1 MISGFYHES
10 IGQVDEAKPDHS
22 ESPTKLVR
30 MGGSQGFWAFYRQ
43 YTSSGIHT
51 AATAALTAVGLL
63 VFVHWSFAL
72 LAITIYILPPIVLY
86 LYDDPDVEHADTE
99 ATETQT
105 NHWFGTEREGQRSSG
120 GPLAREQST
129 NMDSTEEIATLPPHQ
144 SESTD
149 RIEPESNS
157 RVMNSKNEGDTKP
170 TADTA
175 SSESKPENAK
185 TAVETSKVDNQD
197 RAWSRATSPTDEGLC
212 DVVMAADGPYIVGDE
227 GTILTHRDRWE
238 VILRHGPTTNSNA
251 LCGAAVS
258 ADSRHVWV
266 AGNSGV
272 LGQYDIDTAQFT
284 DYSAPRGI
292 TDNWTDIAVVG
303 VAGEETLYVTDDSG
317 HVLRGV
323 NNGGDITWD
332 NPQTPGDGSDIMSVV
347 FIGEA
352 GFLCD
357 TNAGI
362 YETTDDGNT
371 WKRIGIEGAGPD
383 FTDIAPVRRD
393 AISVSCDDGTVF
405 RYDGTN
411 WTNSYVGEEALCA
424 IDRTTDTGLLCG
436 ENGAIYEQRRGRWER
451 ESTPVEETLHGIA
464 IGTEY
469 SSVAVGEDGTI
480 VEYI

>member
-1 MISGFYHES
+1 
-10 IGQVDEAKPDHS
+10 
-22 ESPTKLVR
+22 

-86 LYDDPDVEHADTE
+86 LYKDPEIELADTE
-99 ATETQT
+99 VTKTHT
-105 NHWFGTEREGQRSSG
+105 NHRLGTEPERQQSSG
-120 GPLAREQST
+120 RPREQST
-129 NMDSTEEIATLPPHQ
+129 NTDSTEETATLPPNQ
-144 SESTD
+144 SESSD
-149 RIEPESNS
+149 RIEPEPGSH
-157 RVMNSKNEGDTKP
+157 VTNSKNQGDTKP

-175 SSESKPENAK
+175 SSESKPGNAK
-185 TAVETSKVDNQD
+185 TAIETSKVGNQD

-258 ADSRHVWV
+258 ADGRHVWV

-272 LGQYDIDTAQFT
+272 FGLYDIDTSQFT

-292 TDNWTDIAVVG
+292 TNNWTDTAVVG

-317 HVLRGV
+317 HVLRGL
-323 NNGGDITWD
+323 NNDGDITWD
-332 NPQTPGDGSDIMSVV
+332 DPQTPGDGSDITSIV
-347 FIGEA
+347 FIDEA

-371 WKRIGIEGAGPD
+371 WKRIGIEEAGPD

-411 WTNSYVGEEALCA
+411 WTNSYIGEEALCA
-424 IDRTTDTGLLCG
+424 IDRTTDTGLVCG
-436 ENGAIYEQRRGRWER
+436 EDGAIYEQRRGRWER
-451 ESTPVEETLHGIA
+451 ESTPIEETLHGIA
-464 IGTEY
+464 IGTE
-469 SSVAVGEDGTI
+469 SPSIAVGEDGTI
-480 VEYI
+480 IEYV